1 MPKKVNEL
9 SAVEIR
15 RLSKPGRY
23 AVGGVAGLLLSIKET
38 GAKSWVL
45 RTMVGGKRRNI
56 GLGGFPDVSIAVA
69 REKARQMKEKIA
81 EGVDPVVERQARKA
95 RMISAQAKKLTFA
108 EAARLYHEK
117 KVLELRNEKHKKD
130 WISSLERH
138 AMPIIGAIPVSDIEF
153 THILKILDPI
163 WAEKTETATRVRQ
176 RLEAVLTWA
185 TVSGYRSGENPAR
198 WRGHLEAVLPKPS
211 KLKSES
217 HFPALPWQEIG
228 AFMADLRKRNGS
240 GPRCLEFIILT
251 AVRSGEARLATWNE
265 IDFKSGIW
273 TIPAERMKA
282 RKEHRVPLCDDA
294 LSLLNNL
301 PRLEGSDY
309 VFPGAN
315 GGPLSDMT
323 VSMVCRRMKINAV
336 PHGFRST
343 FRDWA
348 AENTNFP
355 REVAEMALAHT
366 IDSSVEAAYRRG
378 DLLEKRKRLMDSWS
392 DYCSRI
398 PASQAAKVTP
408 IRKSK

>member
-301 PRLEGSDY
+301 PRLEGND
-309 VFPGAN
+309 
-315 GGPLSDMT
+315 
-323 VSMVCRRMKINAV
+323 VS
-336 PHGFRST
+336 
-343 FRDWA
+343 
-348 AENTNFP
+348 
-355 REVAEMALAHT
+355 
-366 IDSSVEAAYRRG
+366 
-378 DLLEKRKRLMDSWS
+378 
-392 DYCSRI
+392 
-398 PASQAAKVTP
+398 SQ
-408 IRKSK
+408 